1 MGTHQS
7 NTLMGPLLIRT
18 DSTFVRTTQL
28 DNHICNCRSTCVDRQ
43 PRHRFLEPI
52 HNVKDGADAPTAA
65 NRGSG
70 FFIPGKF
77 CRHYVAGATVVVEP
91 VGIEPT
97 TSSLQS

>member
-1 MGTHQS
+1 MM
-7 NTLMGPLLIRT
+7 TLRLPVSSLIRT

-28 DNHICNCRSTCVDRQ
+28 DNHYVVNDIELTLDCR

-52 HNVKDGADAPTAA
+52 HNVKDGARKLLPRRTADPVSSSLETLCCHYA
-65 NRGSG
+65 
-70 FFIPGKF
+70 GKP
-77 CRHYVAGATVVVEP
+77 AVVVEP